1 MALLKLNNL
10 EMTYGKGD
18 TMVHALRN
26 INLEIEKGD
35 LIAILGK
42 SGCGKSTLLNILGAV
57 SKPKQGSYFFEE
69 IEVNKLNMHD
79 AARFRNKNIG
89 FVVQHFALIKELTVR
104 ENVGLPL
111 VYQSCKKRDI
121 ERRVAEVLKLLE
133 IDEKANRYPTELSGG
148 QCQRAAIARAII
160 TNPEVILADEP
171 TGALDEENGK
181 NILNIFKALNEKG
194 TTIVLVT
201 HDMEIADMCKRKI
214 CLRDGRIV

>member
-26 INLEIEKGD
+26 IN
-35 LIAILGK
+35 
-42 SGCGKSTLLNILGAV
+42 
-57 SKPKQGSYFFEE
+57 
-69 IEVNKLNMHD
+69 
-79 AARFRNKNIG
+79 
-89 FVVQHFALIKELTVR
+89 
-104 ENVGLPL
+104 
-111 VYQSCKKRDI
+111 
-121 ERRVAEVLKLLE
+121 LE

>member
-1 MALLKLNNL
+1 MVLLKLTNL

-35 LIAILGK
+35 FIAIVGK

-57 SKPKQGSYFFEE
+57 SKPGQGNYLFEE
-69 IEVNKLNMHD
+69 IEVNKLNNHD
-79 AARFRNKNIG
+79 AAIFRNKKIG

-111 VYQSCKKRDI
+111 VYQSCKKKDI
-121 ERRVAEVLKLLE
+121 ERRVDEVLKLLE

-148 QCQRAAIARAII
+148 QCQRTAIARAII

-181 NILNIFKALNEKG
+181 NILNIFRRLNEKG
-194 TTIVLVT
+194 TSIVLVT
-201 HDMEIADMCKRKI
+201 HDMEIANMCKRKI

>member
-214 CLRDGRIV
+214 CLRDGRII